1 MSGKKIAIVG
11 YATRLPGA
19 SGAGLWEN
27 LRAGVDLVTN
37 IPGDRFGVQAFYH
50 PGKVQ
55 PGTFYTTRAG
65 TIGEIGLFDAEFF
78 GISPREAEQL
88 DPQQRLLLEMAWEAF
103 ETGGIKPSS
112 VRGGRGGVFI
122 GFSGSDWSYR
132 RADDLAALDATS
144 MTGQTGSVAANRIS
158 YQFDLRGP
166 SVAVDTA
173 CSSSLV
179 AFHQACQSIE
189 AGESDFALTGG
200 IALHLHPYAFVG
212 FARASMLS
220 PRGVCNVFDADGDG
234 YVRSEGGGVFLL
246 KPLERAVADGDRIF
260 AVVAGSGINCDGRTQ
275 GITVPGVDTQA
286 ALLREVYARAG
297 VAAADIDY
305 LEAHGTGT
313 AVGDPIECR
322 SLGLEL
328 GQNRPKDAPLLIGS
342 VKSNM
347 GHLETASGV
356 AGMAKALLCL
366 QHRAVPP
373 TIHLN
378 TPNPLIEF
386 DAWNL
391 RVVTR
396 TTPLDPEKKLTIGVN
411 SFGFGGANAHVVLQ
425 SPDTPPPADHAADRV
440 AAGSVVPPL
449 IVSGRGDAAAR
460 AAAAGMA
467 SYLEAHSDTPHYD
480 VAYSAAYHREWHADR
495 VIAFADDARDQAR
508 DLRRYAAGEAVSAV
522 VSGRALVD
530 ASGPVLVFSGNGSQW
545 AGMGRQLLDESP
557 VFLDAVRA
565 VDAIFEQYADFSI
578 IGELRR
584 DAAEQR
590 LDLTEIAQPT
600 LFALQVGITEML
612 CAQGTAPVAVIGHS
626 VGEVAAAWACGAL
639 TLKQAVQV
647 IYERSLHQGS
657 TRGAGGMTA
666 VGLSESA
673 CVELLGELQL
683 AEKIAIAGVNS
694 PRGVTAAGSVEDLGR
709 LELLLAEREVFYR
722 RLALDYAFHSAAM
735 DPIRMP
741 VERDLAGLKPG
752 KGHIPFYSTVTG
764 GVLSG
769 SELDARY
776 WWRNIREPVRFQG
789 AVDALIADG
798 FNLFVEV
805 GPHAVLRTYVNDC
818 LRARN
823 TEGRVIPTLQRGE
836 GDAYRVAA
844 AFYQMIADGAV
855 LNLHPAF
862 PHKGRFVDIP
872 TYAWQRQRYWHPV
885 TPEGYR
891 LFERCAEHPL
901 LGFRLHENALQW
913 ESRLDLMSHP
923 HLADHSVGDAVVF
936 PAAGFIEMAL
946 AAAQSWH
953 GGRLDREAAAVD
965 MQTTA
970 VAQEIE
976 EMEIV
981 APLLLEESPSKS
993 VRLAIDAGDGRFTI
1007 HSRQYL
1013 SDDAWQLHVV
1023 GRLPGSPAGGDAAS
1037 QLDLPQRKVDIDG
1050 PAHYLLTSRVGLDY
1064 GPAYQAVSGV
1074 WVEGDG
1080 VSVTSRLTAPAAV
1093 AAEMSMHLLHPS
1105 LLDGCFQLLVDILR
1119 DEIGESGG
1127 AAFVPVKVGRLRLY
1141 GDGSRVSHA
1150 QALLTR
1156 RSPRSVVADF
1166 RLYDAAGDLVAKL
1179 DSVRFRGVMLR
1190 RPVVEHT
1197 GYLRFEAVPR
1207 PGAAPRPSVLPPNGQ
1222 LPTVCAERLHDPG
1235 RQNNRRQYYDE
1246 VEPLLDVL
1254 CAAFAQQAL
1263 RELSTDPRGVNLHH
1277 MLASGVIRDEF
1288 APYARNL
1295 VAILQDDGILE
1306 PADEGLVWSSHDDLP
1321 ASASIWTSLLGDY
1334 PDYCAEILMLGRVGE
1349 HMVDVLSGRLSAEA
1363 LLPMDPSH
1371 PMLAHYLS
1379 GSPSRQAG
1387 NQAIA
1392 AMIESAMTRLAEGQR
1407 LRIVEFS
1414 CGYSQVAAQLLPRLD
1429 PDRCDYVLASTD
1441 ADTLE
1446 SYAPLVD
1453 LFPAVETWLIDL
1465 SDTPAKSGFDIVL
1478 LSQELAIAPQPDRLV
1493 STLSSLLLP
1502 GGMLV
1507 VAEQPSAR
1515 WLELVFGL
1523 YPDWWQ
1529 TDVDQAIPKLRSAS
1543 AWAASLAR
1551 HGLADVTVINDLPG
1565 IKAGPYLLLARSSQA
1580 VPVAA
1585 AEVADSDGCWLIL
1598 ADAGGQGAV
1607 LAELLAARLRAA
1619 GHRPCVVAQGVG
1631 FASGCGGE
1639 TGEPSQGTMGMA
1651 SMLAGLRE
1659 ENGDPEGIVLLHG
1672 LPLAQT
1678 MPDAAAQRCVV
1689 AAELASACA
1698 DAGIAP
1704 QLLVVTAGATA
1715 DLVPGAPAA
1724 PVDDAALWGFGRSL
1738 MNEFP
1743 DMRVRLLELA
1753 DPHDPEGAAGAIV
1766 NEVLAPDAE
1775 DEVIYAAS
1783 GRYAPRLRTVG
1794 LADLL
1799 DSDAPV
1805 LDGHRAVRLDF
1816 RNPGPLKNL
1825 GWRAATLPTVTGDR
1839 VEIAVRAAGLNF
1851 RDIMYAMGLL
1861 SDEAVENGFAG
1872 PTLGMELS
1880 GVVTAVGPEVTDL
1893 GPGDEV
1899 IAFAPASFAE
1909 RVVTPVTAV
1918 ARKPPGWS
1926 FNAAATVPTTF
1937 FTAFYAL
1944 HHLAK
1949 LEDGERLLIHGAA
1962 GGVGLA
1968 AIQLGRAMGAEI
1980 FATAGSDAKRDVVR
1994 LLGADHVLD
2003 SRSLAFA
2010 DDVLAL
2016 TEGQGVDVVLN
2027 SLAGEA
2033 INRNLRILRPFGRFL
2048 ELGKRDFYENTRIG
2062 LRPFRNNISYF
2073 GIDADQLMAER
2084 PALTRRLFG
2093 ELMGLFE
2100 DGTLKPLPY
2109 RAFPAA
2115 QAVEAF
2121 RYMQQSRQIGKVVLN
2136 FDDGLGPVE
2145 PHVPAPRKLTLTPK
2159 ATYLVTG
2166 GMRGFG
2172 LETARWLASKGA
2184 RHLVLLSRRGA
2195 ADAEAAPSIE
2205 ILQKQGVQVR
2215 AVACDV
2221 TDAAALEDVFDSI
2234 AETMPPLRGIVHAAM
2249 VIDDGL
2255 VRSLT
2260 AERITKVLAPK
2271 VQGARNLD
2279 TLSRDLQLDFFV
2291 LYSSATTL
2299 FGNPGQASYVAAN
2312 RYLEVLAHT
2321 RRAAGLPAVC
2331 VSWGAIDDVGYLARN
2346 TKIKEQLQ
2354 SRLGGSALTSAEA
2367 LDALEQLLVCN
2378 LSGLGVMELEWGALK
2393 RFLPTALSPKFQEL
2407 AHKADEAGADGDGF
2421 EQLQRWLEELDDDE
2435 LGVLLGEALKKEIGE
2450 ILHVSPERID
2460 DGRSLYEL
2468 GMDSLMGMELVSA
2481 VETRFGVTLPL
2492 MALSEGLTVTR
2503 LVQTIVR
2510 QLRGNDAA
2518 QPDTTQDMVAK
2529 VAAQHANA
2537 ADEGLVQEVSAA
2549 LDGQRSTQKSLMDD
2563 K

>member
-1 MSGKKIAIVG
+1 MTGKKIAIVG
-11 YATRLPGA
+11 YSTRLPGE
-19 SGAGLWEN
+19 SGGGLWEN

-37 IPGDRFGVQAFYH
+37 IPADRFGVETYFH
-50 PGKVQ
+50 PGKAQ

-65 TIGEIGLFDAEFF
+65 TIGEIATFDAEFF

-103 ETGGIKPSS
+103 ETGGIKPTS

-132 RADDLAALDATS
+132 RADDLASLDATS

-189 AGESDFALTGG
+189 TGESEFALTGG

-234 YVRSEGGGVFLL
+234 YVRSEGGGIFVL
-246 KPLERAVADGDRIF
+246 KPLDRAVADGNRIF
-260 AVVAGSGINCDGRTQ
+260 AVVAGSGVNCDGRTQ
-275 GITVPGVDTQA
+275 GITVPGADTQA
-286 ALLREVYARAG
+286 ALLRDVYARAG
-297 VAAADIDY
+297 VAPGEIDY

-328 GQNRPKDAPLLIGS
+328 GQNRPKGAPLLIGS

-378 TPNPLIEF
+378 TPNPHIEF

-396 TTPLDPEKKLTIGVN
+396 NTPLDPEKKLTIGVN

-425 SPDTPPPADHAADRV
+425 SPDTTTLTVRV
-440 AAGSVVPPL
+440 AEGAPGTSAVPPL

-460 AAAAGMA
+460 ATAANMG
-467 SYLEAHSDTPHYD
+467 SYIDAHPDTPHYD
-480 VAYSAAYHREWHADR
+480 IAYSAAFHREWHADR
-495 VIAFADDARDQAR
+495 LIAFADNVPDQIS
-508 DLRRYAAGEAVSAV
+508 DLQRHAAGETVSSV
-522 VSGRALVD
+522 VSGRALAD
-530 ASGPVLVFSGNGSQW
+530 ASGPVFVYSGNGSQW
-545 AGMGRQLLDESP
+545 VGMGRRLLDESP

-565 VDAIFEQYADFSI
+565 VDAIFSQYADFSI

-584 DAAEQR
+584 EDAGQR

-612 CAQGTAPVAVIGHS
+612 CAQGAAPVAVVGHS

-647 IYERSLHQGS
+647 IFERSLHQGS
-657 TRGAGGMTA
+657 TKGAGGMTA
-666 VGLSESA
+666 VGLSEA
-673 CVELLGELQL
+673 AFAELLGELQL
-683 AEKIAIAGVNS
+683 TEKIAIAGINS
-694 PRGVTAAGSVEDLGR
+694 PRGVTAAGSVDDLGM
-709 LELLLAEREVFYR
+709 LELLLAEREIFYR

-735 DPIRMP
+735 DSIRMP

-752 KGHIPFYSTVTG
+752 KGGIPFYSTVTG

-769 SELDARY
+769 SDLDARY

-798 FNLFVEV
+798 FNLFIEV

-818 LRARN
+818 LRAASRD
-823 TEGRVIPTLQRGE
+823 GRVIPTLQRGE
-836 GDAYRVAA
+836 DDAARVVA

-855 LNLHPAF
+855 VDLHRVF
-862 PHKGRFVDIP
+862 PHPGRFVDIP

-885 TPEGYR
+885 TSEGYR
-891 LFERCAEHPL
+891 LFERSAEHPL
-901 LGFRLHENALQW
+901 LGCRLHENALQW

-946 AAAQSWH
+946 AAAHSWH
-953 GGRLDREAAAVD
+953 GGQHAREAGDVD
-965 MQTTA
+965 TQTGV

-976 EMEIV
+976 ELEIL

-993 VRLAIDAGDGRFTI
+993 VRLAIDASDGRFTI

-1013 SDDAWQLHVV
+1013 SGDAWQLHVV
-1023 GRLPGSPAGGDAAS
+1023 GRLPGSPMGGGTAAR
-1037 QLDLPQRKVDIDG
+1037 LDLPKRKVDIDG
-1050 PAHYLLTSRVGLDY
+1050 PAHYRLTSRVGLDY
-1064 GPAYQAVSGV
+1064 GPSYQAVTGV

-1080 VSVTSRLTAPAAV
+1080 VTSRLSVPAAV
-1093 AAEMSMHLLHPS
+1093 AAELPTHLLHPS

-1119 DEIGESGG
+1119 EEVGESGS

-1141 GDGSRVSHA
+1141 GHGSKVNHA
-1150 QALLTR
+1150 RARLVR
-1156 RSPRSVVADF
+1156 RSPRSVVAAF
-1166 RLYDAAGDLVAKL
+1166 NLYDASGELVAEL

-1207 PGAAPRPSVLPPNGQ
+1207 PGPAPRPSVLPPNGQ
-1222 LPTVCAERLHDPG
+1222 LPTVCAERLHDAD
-1235 RQNNRRQYYDE
+1235 RQVARRQYYDE

-1263 RELSTDPRGVNLHH
+1263 RELSTDPRGVDLPH
-1277 MLASGVIRDEF
+1277 MLATGVIREEF
-1288 APYARNL
+1288 APYAHNL
-1295 VAILQDDGILE
+1295 VAMLQEDGILE
-1306 PADEGLVWSSHDDLP
+1306 PAGEGLVWSSHEDLP

-1349 HMVDVLSGRLSAEA
+1349 HLVEVLSGRLSADA

-1387 NQAIA
+1387 NQAIS
-1392 AMIESAMTRLAEGQR
+1392 AMIESAMTRLVEGQR
-1407 LRIVEFS
+1407 LRIVEFTR
-1414 CGYSQVAAQLLPRLD
+1414 GYSQVAAQLLPRLD

-1441 ADTLE
+1441 EETLD

-1453 LFPAVETWLIDL
+1453 LFPAVETWLVDL
-1465 SDTPAKSGFDIVL
+1465 SEAPAKSGFDIVL
-1478 LSQELAIAPQPDRLV
+1478 LSQELAIAPQVDRLV
-1493 STLSSLLLP
+1493 STLSGLLLP
-1502 GGMLV
+1502 GGMLA

-1529 TDVDQAIPKLRSAS
+1529 AGTEPAIPKLRSAS
-1543 AWAASLAR
+1543 AWTAVLAR
-1551 HGLADVTVINDLPG
+1551 HGLADVAVINDLPG
-1565 IKAGPYLLLARSSQA
+1565 IKSGPYVLLARSSQA
-1580 VPVAA
+1580 VPVAEIEA
-1585 AEVADSDGCWLIL
+1585 AESDRCWLIL
-1598 ADAGGQGAV
+1598 ADAEGQGAV

-1619 GHRPCVVAQGVG
+1619 GHRPCVVAEGFG
-1631 FASGCGGE
+1631 FALGK
-1639 TGEPSQGTMGMA
+1639 QGDTEDAPQRTAGMA

-1659 ENGDPEGIVLLHG
+1659 KQGDPEGVVLLYG

-1678 MPDAAAQRCVV
+1678 TADAAARRCVV
-1689 AAELASACA
+1689 AAELATACA

-1704 QLLVVTAGATA
+1704 QLLMVTAGATA
-1715 DLVPGAPAA
+1715 DLVPGVPAA

-1799 DSDAPV
+1799 DGEAPAA
-1805 LDGHRAVRLDF
+1805 DERSAIRLDF

-1825 GWRAATLPTVTGDR
+1825 TWRAATLPTVAGDG

-1880 GVVTAVGPEVTDL
+1880 GVVTAVGPDVVDVN
-1893 GPGDEV
+1893 PGDEV

-1909 RVVTPVTAV
+1909 RVVTPAAAV
-1918 ARKPPGWS
+1918 ARKPAGWS

-1944 HHLAK
+1944 HHLAQ

-2016 TEGQGVDVVLN
+2016 TDGQGVDVVLN

-2145 PHVPAPRKLTLTPK
+2145 PHMPAARRLTLAPK

-2172 LETARWLASKGA
+2172 LETARWLAGKGA

-2195 ADAEAAPSIE
+2195 ADAEAAPAIE
-2205 ILQKQGVQVR
+2205 MLQKQGVQVR

-2221 TDAAALEDVFDSI
+2221 TDVAALQKVFDSI

-2255 VRSLT
+2255 VRSLN
-2260 AERITKVLAPK
+2260 AERIDKVLAPK

-2279 TLSRDLQLDFFV
+2279 ALSRDLQLDFFV

-2312 RYLEVLAHT
+2312 RYLEVLAHA
-2321 RRAAGLPAVC
+2321 RRAAGLPALC

-2354 SRLGGSALTSAEA
+2354 SRLGGSALTSSEA

-2407 AHKADEAGADGDGF
+2407 AHKADEAGADSDGF

-2460 DGRSLYEL
+2460 DDRSLYEL

-2492 MALSEGLTVTR
+2492 MALSEGLTVSR
-2503 LVQTIVR
+2503 LVHTIVR
-2510 QLRGNDAA
+2510 QLRGSDTA
-2518 QPDTTQDMVAK
+2518 QPDATQDMVAK

-2549 LDGQRSTQKSLMDD
+2549 LDKKQSAQKSLMDD